1 MEKGFN
7 WKNLIKSQIVTFSF
21 RLKIVT
27 VAFSELLQTDRACAG
42 EVPPPQFQTL

>member
-7 WKNLIKSQIVTFSF
+7 CKNLIKSQIVTFIF

-27 VAFSELLQTDRACAG
+27 VAFSELLQTDHAWG
-42 EVPPPQFQTL
+42 GKVPSP